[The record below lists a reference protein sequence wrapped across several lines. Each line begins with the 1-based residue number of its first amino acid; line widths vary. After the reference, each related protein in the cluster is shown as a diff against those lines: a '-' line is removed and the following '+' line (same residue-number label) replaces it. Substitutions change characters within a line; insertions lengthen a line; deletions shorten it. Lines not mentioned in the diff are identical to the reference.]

1 MQWWFLDIC
10 FGSVGDGG
18 GEFGPSEHSI
28 RMVDA
33 RLLGKGRGEPEQEK
47 LREGKGEHALDL
59 AILPAL
65 SLCVEVWWTECSV
78 CSQEADN

>member
-1 MQWWFLDIC
+1 
-10 FGSVGDGG
+10 
-18 GEFGPSEHSI
+18 
-28 RMVDA
+28 MVDA